1 MWLHVIYENIKIK
14 DPSIFL
20 ATYSNL
26 PNTLNAFEKKNL
38 KTKLANLSNFVHEK
52 SYV

>member
-26 PNTLNAFEKKNL
+26 PNTLNAFEKKKKKNL
-38 KTKLANLSNFVHEK
+38 IGKLEQFFQ
-52 SYV
+52 